1 METGMIQELVIETR
15 KSTELIDITS
25 KVQSAVGNS
34 GIKNGIC
41 LVYVPHTTVG
51 LLINEHEPGLH
62 TDLVRLLN
70 QLVPEQGSYQHPDG
84 NTHAHIKA
92 SLVGT
97 SKYFVVGDGRL
108 LLGTW
113 QSIFLSE
120 FDGPRSRKVFV
131 KMVKG

>member
-1 METGMIQELVIETR
+1 MIQELVIETR
-15 KSTELIDITS
+15 KTTELIDITR

-51 LLINEHEPGLH
+51 LLINENEPGLH
-62 TDLVRLLN
+62 TDLVRWLN
-70 QLVPEQGSYQHPDG
+70 QLVPEQGSYRHPDG
-84 NTHAHIKA
+84 NAHAHIKA

-97 SKYFVVGDGRL
+97 SKYFAIDDGRL

-113 QSIFLSE
+113 QSIFLLE

-131 KMVKG
+131 KMVEG